1 MLGLVIV
8 VAMQASSCPCVETP
22 ARLNHA
28 SLRTRAV
35 AEPVLQDTGSTS
47 EDSLQVAWSGFVD
60 AYYAWDSG
68 HPSAFDRP
76 YTTQAARSNEFNI
89 NLAHVGVSL
98 VGPRVRGRVA
108 LQAGTSVQANY
119 AGEPTTGSLSGP
131 SLSRH
136 IQEATA
142 GARLADGLWLD
153 GGIYFSY
160 IGLEGWISRDNPT
173 YTRSLVAEFSPYYLS
188 GARLTWQPA
197 HRPFTMQLHV
207 MNGWQNIAENNG
219 SKSVGLRVDWQAS
232 TALTVTYANFI
243 GNEQPDTAP
252 RQTRVFNQVMARL
265 ALANGALVQ
274 GQVDVGHQ
282 ASKDWYGFTMVGR
295 LPVSSSAALVAR
307 IERYSDPDQVIVATG
322 TPNGFSANGASIG
335 CDIKYAGGL
344 VWRTELRGLRTSA
357 PLFPQGSAPN
367 ASRTNLLVVSS
378 LALTL

>member
-1 MLGLVIV
+1 MTLALALSLV
-8 VAMQASSCPCVETP
+8 ALQT
-22 ARLNHA
+22 
-28 SLRTRAV
+28 
-35 AEPVLQDTGSTS
+35 QDTSRRV
-47 EDSLQVAWSGFVD
+47 EWSGYVD

-68 HPSAFDRP
+68 QPRAFDRP

-89 NLAHVGVSL
+89 NLAHVAVSL
-98 VGPRVRGRVA
+98 VSPHVRGRVA
-108 LQAGTSVQANY
+108 LQAGTSVQVNY
-119 AGEPTTGSLSGP
+119 GGEPTTGIVSGP

-197 HRPFTMQLHV
+197 NRPLTIQVHV
-207 MNGWQNIAENNG
+207 MNGWQNIAENNRA
-219 SKSVGLRVDWQAS
+219 KAVGLRVDWQAS
-232 TALTVTYANFI
+232 KIVTVSYGNFV
-243 GNEQPDTAP
+243 GNEQPDSLPAK
-252 RQTRVFNQVMARL
+252 TRVFNQLMARAASPGGL
-265 ALANGALVQ
+265 LVQ
-274 GQVDVGHQ
+274 GQVDLGRQ
-282 ASKDWYGFTMVGR
+282 SASTWYGFTVVAR
-295 LPVSSSAALVAR
+295 LPVSSTAAVSGR

-322 TPNGFSANGASIG
+322 TPNGFSANGVSVG

-344 VWRTELRGLRTSA
+344 VWRTELRELRTSA
-357 PLFPQGSAPN
+357 PLFPRGSAFN
-367 ASRTNLLVVSS
+367 VSRTNLLVVSS